1 MIVRKRAKWINW
13 GLNPCNKKI
22 HVICQILRPK
32 WRIIEKF
39 PCRSLEAAKAD
50 SQNEVSSPSY
60 FSTMCLSL
68 PIQTCF
74 LCDLEKGTSLLI
86 SFTSNKIRL
95 IYFTIN
101 CPPNLWHTVSMSEWM
116 YRIFRHK
123 PVSWSSVGLE
133 AVCGT
138 GIDRES
144 AGKVPC
150 RHPFPFRFIPAVVS
164 AFLSL
169 RKSSLRLCFPWT
181 QFWMH

>member
-1 MIVRKRAKWINW
+1 MPNFEAKMENYREISLQISWS
-13 GLNPCNKKI
+13 
-22 HVICQILRPK
+22 CQSRQPK
-32 WRIIEKF
+32 W
-39 PCRSLEAAKAD
+39 SLQ
-50 SQNEVSSPSY
+50 SLI

-116 YRIFRHK
+116 YRIFCHK

-164 AFLSL
+164 ALLSL